1 MYAAEVLL
9 ALEYLHSQSIV
20 YRDLKLDNILL
31 DLDGHIKVA
40 DYGLCKESMG
50 FGRTTH
56 TFCGTP
62 EFMAPEILL
71 EQAYGRAV
79 DWWAFGVLIYEMLLA
94 QVFYCLIFIFPP
106 LCNFCCCQSPF
117 KGDEEEEIFDA
128 ILTADVIYP
137 SKLAPASVSILQ
149 ALLQRDPAKRLG
161 ASESD
166 AADVKAHP
174 FFADMKWEAILKKQ
188 VPVTFKPTVV
198 RLPFF
203 FFFFFLLF

>member
-1 MYAAEVLL
+1 VGLWCA
-9 ALEYLHSQSIV
+9 YL
-20 YRDLKLDNILL
+20 RDVARTGILL
-31 DLDGHIKVA
+31 S
-40 DYGLCKESMG
+40 Y
-50 FGRTTH
+50 
-56 TFCGTP
+56 
-62 EFMAPEILL
+62 
-71 EQAYGRAV
+71 
-79 DWWAFGVLIYEMLLA
+79 
-94 QVFYCLIFIFPP
+94 FYFSP

-203 FFFFFLLF
+203 FFFFSFCSNISNFVA